1 MERMTVSEA
10 SRKLNINEVGLRTLL
25 QQGKLPIGYA
35 IQKPHS
41 SRFTYYIFTELVE
54 GYIKRVEEGKL

>member
-41 SRFTYYIFTELVE
+41 KRFTYYIFTELVN
-54 GYIKRVEEGKL
+54 GYIRKIESGEM